1 MLFGLFFWADRE
13 CGYDSLR
20 FRRLFAIIGKKER
33 RVALPSINIKEETA
47 MNIIAAVDRKQ
58 GEAPGDDPG

>member
-20 FRRLFAIIGKKER
+20 FRRLFAIIGKK
-33 RVALPSINIKEETA
+33 KEEWLCHQYKGG
-47 MNIIAAVDRKQ
+47 NSHEYHC
-58 GEAPGDDPG
+58 GGG